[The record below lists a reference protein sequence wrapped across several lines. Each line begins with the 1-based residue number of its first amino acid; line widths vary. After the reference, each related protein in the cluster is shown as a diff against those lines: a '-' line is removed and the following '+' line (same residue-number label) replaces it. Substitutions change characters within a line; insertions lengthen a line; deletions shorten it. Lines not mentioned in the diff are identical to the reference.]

1 MYEVRIGKIYKDKRG
16 YFRGDV
22 VLDNGIE
29 PIRKSFSAKKKYDL
43 IEKRDEWID
52 KYKDLYLDPFISNTL
67 GKLYHNWVYTVKK
80 GKTSDNTLYEYVVTL
95 NKRIKGYSIENVD
108 VSELN
113 PFIVENYIKEL
124 LRDNTAS
131 TVKKVVSHINSFYIY
146 CLNNNLVRNNP
157 FASVTI
163 KADKEQREAYTL
175 EEQKIILN
183 SLDYNDSVDLIIYIS
198 LIAGLRK
205 AEAIALDLYDLVN
218 NILDINKQYKRI
230 TSINEDD
237 ISTKYQISTLKTK
250 ASYRRV
256 PLPAQSVKILKNN
269 IARVNELSI
278 RSGYEFNTNNL
289 MFPSETGGYIEA
301 KRPTRRLKK
310 ICEEN
315 GIEYKTFHALRH
327 TYITRL
333 AENNI
338 QPKIAQVLAGHSDY
352 STTMNVYTHISDQ
365 QKQKA
370 IDIITNNNV
379 FSL

>member
-1 MYEVRIGKIYKDKRG
+1 MEVRIGKIYKNKRG
-16 YFRGDV
+16 YFRCDV
-22 VLDNGIE
+22 VLDNGIK
-29 PIRKSFSAKKKYDL
+29 PIRKSFGSKKKYDL

-52 KYKDLYLDPFISNTL
+52 KYKDLYLDPFTSNTL
-67 GKLYHNWVYTVKK
+67 GQLYHDWVYTVKK

-95 NKRIKGYSIENVD
+95 NKRIKGYSIENVNI
-108 VSELN
+108 SELN

-124 LRDNTAS
+124 LKDNTPS

-146 CLNNNLVRNNP
+146 CLNNNFVKNNP
-157 FASVTI
+157 FANITI
-163 KADKEQREAYTL
+163 KADKKQREAYTL

-183 SLDYNDSVDLIIYIS
+183 NLDFTDSVDLIIYTS

-205 AEAIALDLYDLVN
+205 GETIALRIQDLKDNFLE
-218 NILDINKQYKRI
+218 INKQYKRVTEI
-230 TSINEDD
+230 TDDD
-237 ISTKYQISTLKTK
+237 IALKYQIDTLKTK
-250 ASYRRV
+250 ASYRRI
-256 PLPAQSVKILKNN
+256 PLPTQAVKILKDN
-269 IARVNELSI
+269 IARVNEL
-278 RSGYEFNTNNL
+278 RLKSGYKFNPNDL

-370 IDIITNNNV
+370 IDVITNNNV